1 MDQITDQDQPVSH
14 PMFPAC
20 ASPIRAGPRAAAGKA
35 ARAGA
40 APVTHHVSGPMSSRG
55 PLGPG
60 GGPAFPGSFTGAT
73 GNAPCASP
81 GVVRYP
87 GCGRADGCHGG
98 AGG

>member
-20 ASPIRAGPRAAAGKA
+20 ASRIRAGPRAAAGQGP
-35 ARAGA
+35 AGA
-40 APVTHHVSGPMSSRG
+40 GLATHHVSGPVSSRG
-55 PLGPG
+55 PLGPPG
-60 GGPAFPGSFTGAT
+60 GLAVPGSFTRAT
-73 GNAPCASP
+73 GNALCASP

-87 GCGRADGCHGG
+87 GRGRADGCHGG